1 MSFNAKDSHKK
12 YKKCKTYY
20 FLRFDSLP
28 VGLTNFFKKDFQQ
41 KKKRPNL
48 VAFDL

>member
-1 MSFNAKDSHKK
+1 MLKIPTKSTKSAKF
-12 YKKCKTYY
+12 TY

-28 VGLTNFFKKDFQQ
+28 VGLTNVFKKDFQQ
-41 KKKRPNL
+41 KKKRPNF